1 MIIIDGEIG
10 WDITDKE
17 FINLLKNESGDVEI
31 QINSG
36 GGSVF
41 HGISIFNAIKA
52 YNKGKVTVTITSLCA
67 SIASYIALSADE
79 VKAYDNA
86 VYMIHNASVGAWGD
100 HRELTKK
107 AEILKGLT
115 GIIAKAYLD
124 KTGMGDAEVAK
135 LMDDETF
142 FYGAEMLDYG
152 FVDEIISTDGEKPK
166 DQALALAN
174 EAFSACLKAS
184 HERVI
189 TEKDFE
195 QAEAMLKVE
204 EEVEVPMPNNK
215 DGVQDEVE
223 ANENKNASKVN
234 AINARL
240 RLKEKLHG

>member
-10 WDITDKE
+10 WDVTDKE
-17 FINLLKNESGDVEI
+17 FINALKNETGDVEI
-31 QINSG
+31 HINSG

-67 SIASYIALSADE
+67 SIASYIALSADK

-124 KTGMGDAEVAK
+124 KTAMGEAEIET
-135 LMDDETF
+135 LMNDETF

-152 FVDEIISTDGEKPK
+152 FVDEIISTDAEQPK
-166 DQALALAN
+166 DQALALAS

-184 HERVI
+184 HERV

-195 QAEAMLKVE
+195 QAEAILKVE
-204 EEVEVPMPNNK
+204 NELEVPKPNK
-215 DGVQDEVE
+215 DGVQHEVE
-223 ANENKNASKVN
+223 ANDTDKNASKVN

-240 RLKEKLHG
+240 RQKERLHG

>member
-17 FINLLKNESGDVEI
+17 FINALNQEKGDVEI

-100 HRELTKK
+100 HRELMKK

-124 KTGMGDAEVAK
+124 KTGMGEAEITT

-152 FVDEIISTDGEKPK
+152 FVDAIIATDTEKPK
-166 DQALALAN
+166 DQALALAH
-174 EAFSACLKAS
+174 ETFMDCLKSAN
-184 HERVI
+184 ERV

-195 QAEAMLKVE
+195 QAEAILKVE
-204 EEVEVPMPNNK
+204 NKVEVPMPNK
-215 DGVQDEVE
+215 DGVQVDEVE
-223 ANENKNASKVN
+223 AIDKNASKVN
-234 AINARL
+234 AINM
-240 RLKEKLHG
+240 RLKLKRKLI